1 MVHGLKHFAD
11 RLAEFKDHYVLVG
24 GVAGDMLMDAI
35 GGEFRATK
43 DLDIVVFMKPDQNF
57 LSALAVYIK
66 EGEYENKEKSDGSP
80 QFFRFNKPRKL
91 EFPKQIELFSKK
103 PEDLKLL
110 EDQHIIP
117 IQNIEAGTQ
126 FSGILLED
134 EYYDLIKS
142 NAQDGENCKYI
153 TAVAQIPLKARAFN
167 ELRDRSARGISVD
180 ERDIRK
186 HRNDILLFSAALP
199 NGGAFKLT
207 GLPQAHLAE
216 YIRVVSEME
225 TDIGIKDF
233 CKQNNLGTLADVI
246 ASVKTFYL

>member
-11 RLAEFKDHYVLVG
+11 RLADFKEHYVLVG

-57 LSALAVYIK
+57 LSALAIYIK
-66 EGEYENKEKSDGSP
+66 DGEYENKEKSDGSP
-80 QFFRFNKPRKL
+80 QFFRFNKPRKSA
-91 EFPKQIELFSKK
+91 FPKQIELFSKK
-103 PEDLKLL
+103 PEDLRLL

-117 IQNIEAGTQ
+117 VQNIEAGDQ

-134 EYYDLIKS
+134 EYYDLIKN
-142 NAQDGENCKYI
+142 NAVDGDNCKYI

-167 ELRDRSARGISVD
+167 EIRDRAAKGISIN
-180 ERDIRK
+180 ERDIKK
-186 HRNDILLFSAALP
+186 HRNDVLLFSAALP
-199 NGGAFKLT
+199 VGGSFKLA
-207 GLPQAHLAE
+207 GLPQKHLEE
-216 YIRVVSEME
+216 YIKIVSELA
-225 TDIGIKDF
+225 DDDGIKDF
-233 CKQNNLGTLADVI
+233 CKQNNLGNLPEVI